1 MPGPTDTDAPASAA
15 SEAIKPGVIA
25 SANSHSGSNIS
36 AAGGGSKHP
45 ASPLGDASGISIL
58 LGNHAKFGLAER
70 CW

>member
-1 MPGPTDTDAPASAA
+1 MPGPTDAPA
-15 SEAIKPGVIA
+15 EAISAKPAVIA
-25 SANSHSGSNIS
+25 SANSHSGSHIS

-45 ASPLGDASGISIL
+45 TSPLGDASGISIL